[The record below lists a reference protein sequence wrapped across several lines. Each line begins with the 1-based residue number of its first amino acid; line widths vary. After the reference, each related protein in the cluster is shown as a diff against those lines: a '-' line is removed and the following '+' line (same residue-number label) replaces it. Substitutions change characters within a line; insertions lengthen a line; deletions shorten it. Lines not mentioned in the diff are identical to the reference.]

1 MIRSWSRLALSVA
14 GWAVFGF
21 AITLVVTLV
30 VANASGRQSLT
41 VMSGS
46 MEPTIDTGDVV
57 VAKPIAPMDARV
69 GDVVTYKE
77 PHGEGRLI
85 THRVKTMQALQDK
98 VRFTTQGD
106 ANDTS
111 ERWQVATTGQIA
123 RVTHRIPKLGY
134 GLGFLRDPSKR
145 LFLIAIPALLLG
157 VFELARIWRP
167 APPETQGTS

>member
-14 GWAVFGF
+14 GWAVAGF
-21 AITLVVTLV
+21 AITLAVTLV

-85 THRVKTMQALQDK
+85 THRVKMRKDVTGSLQLL
-98 VRFTTQGD
+98 RIYG
-106 ANDTS
+106 
-111 ERWQVATTGQIA
+111 
-123 RVTHRIPKLGY
+123 RVLECQYIRVNLQ
-134 GLGFLRDPSKR
+134 RR
-145 LFLIAIPALLLG
+145 LL
-157 VFELARIWRP
+157 
-167 APPETQGTS
+167 